1 MKQIFQFF
9 ALAILL
15 FGCSARSEAGAEAGY
30 YCIQIEPGHLPDFF
44 APQGGYGPLVSAHRG
59 GRNYEKLP
67 ENSIELFRHAISKC
81 PAILEMDI
89 SMTRDSILVLMHD
102 ATLERTSTGM
112 GLLEEKSWDELQKLF
127 LKDDFGNTTNYRIPL
142 VEEVLAW
149 GKDKAILSLDVKKGV
164 PFEMV
169 IDLIEKTKTADC
181 VFVIT
186 YNPADASK
194 VYRLNPDLMI
204 SASMRNKEEYARMMD
219 TGIPAN
225 KLLAFTGTILSEQKY
240 YKLLADRQI
249 PAILGTMGN
258 LDRRASSRG
267 PQVYLELINK
277 GISILATDAPI
288 EAWKAIQPDDV
299 SKQGKGYSVSFKID
313 EQ

>member
-1 MKQIFQFF
+1 MKQTFQFL

-15 FGCSARSEAGAEAGY
+15 YGCSLRSEDGAETGY
-30 YCIQIEPGHLPDFF
+30 YSIQIEPGHLPNFF
-44 APQGGYGPLVSAHRG
+44 APQDGYGPLVSAHRG

-67 ENSIELFRHAISKC
+67 ENSMELFRHTISKC

-112 GLLEEKSWDELQKLF
+112 GLLEEKSWKELQKLF

-142 VEEVLAW
+142 VEEVLLW

-169 IDLIEKTKTADC
+169 VDLIEQTKTTDC
-181 VFVIT
+181 VFIIT

-194 VYRLNPDLMI
+194 VFRLNPDLMI
-204 SASMRNKEEYARMMD
+204 SASMRNQEEYARMMD

-299 SKQGKGYSVSFKID
+299 SKQGKGYSVSFKVD